1 MSLNIVEL
9 EFLAFKNLELGR
21 VEVNLFFGE
30 SVVIVIIDFD
40 DEFVLRRRQVVGLH
54 LLQRFKAAQGN

>member
-9 EFLAFKNLELGR
+9 KTFAFEGLDFGR

-30 SVVIVIIDFD
+30 RIIIVAIDFD
-40 DEFVLRRRQVVGLH
+40 DEFVLGRGQVVSLH
-54 LLQRFKAAQGN
+54 LF